1 MTKDEAIQQAI
12 DFLDGSYE
20 AHAVRKV
27 LQEALAQP
35 ALEPVAWQWLTSSH
49 LRKKIPKTA
58 TPEHWQPLYTHP
70 APAKDWVWLSY
81 DEITQLKDDWEID
94 IDHWNDFAVAIEESL
109 KQKNYVCGH
118 I

>member
-12 DFLDGSYE
+12 DLLDGSYE

-27 LQEALAQP
+27 LQEALAQAPVVLTDQLSMSQNQATIGSETP
-35 ALEPVAWQWLTSSH
+35 AQEPVAWQWLTSSH

-70 APAKDWVWLSY
+70 APAKDWVGLSY
-81 DEITQLKDDWEID
+81 DEITQLKDD
-94 IDHWNDFAVAIEESL
+94 
-109 KQKNYVCGH
+109 
-118 I
+118 